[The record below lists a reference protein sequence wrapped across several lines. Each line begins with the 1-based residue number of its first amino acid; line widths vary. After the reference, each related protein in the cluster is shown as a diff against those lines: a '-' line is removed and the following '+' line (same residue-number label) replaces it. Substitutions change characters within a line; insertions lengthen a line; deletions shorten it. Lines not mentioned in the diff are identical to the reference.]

1 MKVLFL
7 HGLSSDGSMKT
18 GFMRS
23 LNYNVL
29 TPKLSDWS
37 LRHALQSAQD
47 AFDEFDPA
55 VIVGSSRGGAVAMS
69 VQAVQTVQTP
79 LVLLAPAWLWCGV
92 KPELRTKTIVIHS
105 PLDNMVSI
113 TNSRELCSRN
123 PGSQLV
129 EVGEDHRLNDED
141 ARCALIAAL
150 ESVLR

>member
-7 HGLSSDGSMKT
+7 HGLSSDGGMKS

-37 LRHALQSAQD
+37 FRHALQSAQD
-47 AFDEFDPA
+47 AFDQFDPD

-69 VQAVQTVQTP
+69 VQAVQTP

-92 KPELRTKTIVIHS
+92 KPELRTKTVIIHS

-113 TNSRELCSRN
+113 TNSRELCNRN
-123 PGSQLV
+123 PGSQLI
-129 EVGEDHRLNDED
+129 EIGEDHRLNDED
-141 ARCALIAAL
+141 ARCALKAAL
-150 ESVLR
+150 EAVLR

>member
-7 HGLSSDGSMKT
+7 HGLSSDGGMKT
-18 GFMRS
+18 DFMRS
-23 LNYNVL
+23 LSYAVL

-37 LRHALQSAQD
+37 FRHALQSAQD
-47 AFDEFDPA
+47 AFDQFNPD

-69 VQAVQTVQTP
+69 VQCVRTP
-79 LVLLAPAWLWCGV
+79 LVLLAPAWLWCAV
-92 KPELRTKTIVIHS
+92 KPELRTKTVIIHS

-141 ARCALIAAL
+141 ARCALKAAL
-150 ESVLR
+150 ESVLH